1 MPLSGATE
9 RNGESRMN
17 QQLALCVLVAVLA
30 SGEDIWRRRVS
41 NWVTMG
47 AFVAGVALQTYLGGL
62 PGLGDSLLGG
72 FYGFAVFLVFYLLGG
87 MGGGDIK
94 LMAAFGAIL
103 GGEKIWLAAILT
115 GILGAIFALFY
126 LVAVKLLRYSQPH
139 KTGPDAT
146 PARKAMIPYAPAIS
160 LGVLLTFLTED
171 ELWTSVS

>member
-1 MPLSGATE
+1 
-9 RNGESRMN
+9 MN

-47 AFVAGVALQTYLGGL
+47 AFAAGVALQAYIGGL

-72 FYGFAVFLVFYLLGG
+72 LYGFAVFLVFYLLGG

-103 GGEKIWLAAILT
+103 GSEKILVAAVMT

-126 LVAVKLLRYSQPH
+126 LAAVKLVQLARR
-139 KTGPDAT
+139 KETDPDAP

-160 LGVLLTFLTED
+160 LGVLLALVPEMKFLD
-171 ELWTSVS
+171 

>member
-1 MPLSGATE
+1 
-9 RNGESRMN
+9 MN

-47 AFVAGVALQTYLGGL
+47 AFVAGVALQAYLGGL

-103 GGEKIWLAAILT
+103 GSKEILIAAFFT
-115 GILGAIFALFY
+115 AILGAIFALFY
-126 LVAVKLLRYSQPH
+126 LVALKLVRLARPH
-139 KTGPDAT
+139 KADPDAT
-146 PARKAMIPYAPAIS
+146 PARKAMLPYAPAIS
-160 LGVLLTFLTED
+160 LGVLLTLVA
-171 ELWTSVS
+171 SS

>member
-1 MPLSGATE
+1 
-9 RNGESRMN
+9 MN
-17 QQLALCVLVAVLA
+17 WQLALCVLVAVLA

-47 AFVAGVALQTYLGGL
+47 AFVAGVALQTYFGGL

-103 GGEKIWLAAILT
+103 GGDKIVIAAVMT
-115 GILGAIFALFY
+115 GILGAVFALVY
-126 LVAVKLLRYSQPH
+126 LGAVKLVRVMRRQQVD
-139 KTGPDAT
+139 PDAP

-160 LGVLLTFLTED
+160 LGVLLALVPDMKFLN
-171 ELWTSVS
+171 